1 MDQRLTKKVAII
13 TGAGSTDRGDGV
25 GSAISITFAKH
36 GCKVLLVD
44 KNQEYAENT
53 ASAIRDVGG
62 ESVVCNA
69 DVTKISDAEKM
80 VDLAISSF
88 GRLDILV
95 NNVGILGIGDVTNV
109 EEENWDNV
117 LDTNLK
123 SMMLT
128 SKYAIPKMTHTG
140 GGSIINMSSVSG
152 LRGSGQFDS
161 IPYSTSKGAVVTL
174 TQTMAVQHG
183 RDNIRVNAI
192 APGLI
197 YTPMVSGKMTT
208 EQRDLRTRAA
218 PLGTEGTAWDIAL
231 ASLFLASEES
241 RWITGVV
248 LPVDAGLITTTP
260 LSGLH
265 YH

>member
-1 MDQRLTKKVAII
+1 
-13 TGAGSTDRGDGV
+13 
-25 GSAISITFAKH
+25 
-36 GCKVLLVD
+36 
-44 KNQEYAENT
+44 
-53 ASAIRDVGG
+53 
-62 ESVVCNA
+62 
-69 DVTKISDAEKM
+69 
-80 VDLAISSF
+80 
-88 GRLDILV
+88 
-95 NNVGILGIGDVTNV
+95 
-109 EEENWDNV
+109 
-117 LDTNLK
+117 
-123 SMMLT
+123 
-128 SKYAIPKMTHTG
+128 MTHTG

-152 LRGSGQFDS
+152 LRGCGENDS
-161 IPYSTSKGAVVTL
+161 IPYSTSKGAIVTL

-197 YTPMVSGKMTT
+197 YTPMVSGQMTT
-208 EQRDLRTRAA
+208 ELRDLRTRAA

-248 LPVDAGLITTTP
+248 LPVDAGLIRTTP

>member
-13 TGAGSTDRGDGV
+13 TGAGSTDRGNGV

-44 KNQEYAENT
+44 KNQEHAENT

-95 NNVGILGIGDVTNV
+95 NNVGILGLGDVTNV

-128 SKYAIPKMTHTG
+128 SKYAIPKMIHTG
-140 GGSIINMSSVSG
+140 GGSIINISSDAG
-152 LRGSGQFDS
+152 LKTFENFYADA
-161 IPYSTSKGAVVTL
+161 YVASKAAIIML
-174 TQTMAVQHG
+174 TKSWALEYAC
-183 RDNIRVNAI
+183 DNIRVNCICASVVD
-192 APGLI
+192 
-197 YTPMVSGKMTT
+197 TDMTT
-208 EQRDLRTRAA
+208 SLWLDTEIKRKNTSKAH
-218 PLGTEGTAWDIAL
+218 PLGRIGTGKDIAY
-231 ASLFLASEES
+231 ASLYFASDDS
-241 RWITGVV
+241 SWTTGAV
-248 LPVDAGLITTTP
+248 LPVDGGVSIK
-260 LSGLH
+260 
-265 YH
+265 